1 MADNSDVDIEEM
13 DATIEHTEI
22 RSWVE
27 EHGGVPAHVESTEG
41 EGDPGLL
48 RVGFTDAG
56 PAERLT
62 EITWDE
68 FFQEFEEGRLA
79 FVYRDEPPR
88 DGSRPAVRLV
98 NRDRV
103 KDQL

>member
-1 MADNSDVDIEEM
+1 MADDPEPDVEEM
-13 DATIEHTEI
+13 DATVAHTEI

-27 EHGGVPAHVESTEG
+27 NHGGFPAHVESTEG

-48 RVGFTDAG
+48 RIGFTDAG
-56 PAERLT
+56 PAEQLK

-68 FFQEFEEGRLA
+68 FFEEFEDGRLA

-88 DGSRPAVRLV
+88 DGSRPEVRLV
-98 NRDRV
+98 KRDRV